1 MHRHRQAFLA
11 LAGALSLVPVGQLAA
26 AEMPALPQLIEMLR
40 PPGERA
46 SASASAGFSTTAPTV
61 SRARPAVDEAAARTT
76 APEGTAA
83 AALALPFQSGSAA
96 LTAEAEKMLEA
107 LARALNSP
115 ELAKHRF
122 KIEGHTDT
130 AGDAPINMI
139 LSERRAA
146 TVREYLV
153 SRLGVP
159 ASRLDAVGLG
169 ETQLLVQTPDAT
181 AEPRNRRVQI
191 LNIGS

>member
-1 MHRHRQAFLA
+1 MQGHRKVFLA
-11 LAGALSLVPVGQLAA
+11 LACALSLASAGQTTA
-26 AEMPALPQLIEMLR
+26 AEMPGLPQLIELLS
-40 PPGERA
+40 PPGERRA
-46 SASASAGFSTTAPTV
+46 ADAFSTTALNSP
-61 SRARPAVDEAAARTT
+61 RARPAVDEAAARTT

-96 LTAEAEKMLEA
+96 LTPEAEKMLEG
-107 LARALNSP
+107 LARALNAP
-115 ELAKHRF
+115 ELARYRF
-122 KIEGHTDT
+122 RIEGHTDT
-130 AGDAPINMI
+130 AGEAPANLA

-146 TVREYLV
+146 AVREHLA
-153 SRLGVP
+153 SRYGVA

-191 LNIGS
+191 VNLGG